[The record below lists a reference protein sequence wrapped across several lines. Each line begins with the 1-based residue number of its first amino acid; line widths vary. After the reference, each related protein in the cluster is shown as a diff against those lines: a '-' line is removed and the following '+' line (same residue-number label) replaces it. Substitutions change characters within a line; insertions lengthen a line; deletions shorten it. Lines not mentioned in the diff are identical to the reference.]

1 MNHALVV
8 DEIRGLENAAL
19 RLAGLVLEKIVMSR
33 MLSAV
38 NFFPSARTPWL
49 TCLGLALAW
58 LAAPSPAPSQQAEK
72 PAPVSEVRK
81 AVIPD
86 DLLGD
91 EHLREEFGVNGIT
104 TPSIEAIFELL
115 DTLGTLHYD
124 QLKRT
129 ISDRTPSDRIAVS
142 LSLGGLIADGFLIVQ
157 CEKVEEMQNVG
168 RALLKH
174 AKVLGAGT
182 RMNRHSQS
190 LLEHSV
196 KGDWKTLRTELSKTQ
211 FDVEAEMVQL
221 RDVDIAHLVSL
232 GGWLRAFEIATE
244 AVDLN
249 YNPEKTRNLA
259 RRDIVEYYLSSLES
273 LSAQARNLPVM
284 KKLIKG
290 LQELMPLVDFP
301 EGQVLTPEQVKAL
314 KAKANELTRIEEE
327 VKK

>member
-1 MNHALVV
+1 
-8 DEIRGLENAAL
+8 
-19 RLAGLVLEKIVMSR
+19 
-33 MLSAV
+33 MLGAV
-38 NFFPSARTPWL
+38 NLLPSARTSWFYRTSL
-49 TCLGLALAW
+49 TCCLALLSALVPCAW
-58 LAAPSPAPSQQAEK
+58 SQQPAAAAPAE
-72 PAPVSEVRK
+72 ARK
-81 AVIPD
+81 TAIPE

-129 ISDRTPSDRIAVS
+129 ISDKTPSDRIAVS

-157 CEKVEEMQNVG
+157 CEKVEEMTNIG

-190 LLEHSV
+190 LLEHSI
-196 KGDWKTLRTELSKTQ
+196 KGDWKTLRAELAKTQ

-244 AVDLN
+244 AVDTN
-249 YNPEKTRNLA
+249 FHPEKTRNLA
-259 RRDIVEYYLSSLES
+259 RRDIVEYYLSSLEG
-273 LSAQARNLPVM
+273 LSPQARELPVM

-290 LQELMPLVDFP
+290 LQDLMPLMDVP
-301 EGQVLTPEQVKAL
+301 EGQTLTPAQVKAL
-314 KAKANELTRIEEE
+314 KAKANELTGIESE

>member
-1 MNHALVV
+1 M
-8 DEIRGLENAAL
+8 R
-19 RLAGLVLEKIVMSR
+19 R
-33 MLSAV
+33 MLAAV
-38 NFFPSARTPWL
+38 NFFLSARAPWL
-49 TCLGLALAW
+49 PCLGFAFTL
-58 LAAPSPAPSQQAEK
+58 LAAPFHAHAQQAAAA
-72 PAPVSEVRK
+72 PAAGEVRK
-81 AVIPD
+81 AAIPD

-91 EHLREEFGVNGIT
+91 EHLREEFGVNGMT

-157 CEKVEEMQNVG
+157 CEKVEEMNNVG

-190 LLEHSV
+190 LLEHSIQ
-196 KGDWKTLRTELSKTQ
+196 GDWKTLRMELSKTQ

-249 YNPEKTRNLA
+249 YQADKTRNLA
-259 RRDIVEYYLSSLES
+259 RRDIVEYYLSSVEG
-273 LSAQARNLPVM
+273 LSAKAREMPVM

-290 LQELMPLVDFP
+290 LQDLLPLVDVAP
-301 EGQVLTPEQVKAL
+301 GSVLTPEQVKAL

>member
-1 MNHALVV
+1 MLEKLDMRRMVALV
-8 DEIRGLENAAL
+8 NF
-19 RLAGLVLEKIVMSR
+19 
-33 MLSAV
+33 LS
-38 NFFPSARTPWL
+38 SARISWL
-49 TCLGLALAW
+49 TCFGFAFALV
-58 LAAPSPAPSQQAEK
+58 AAPSFARSEQAGSPAP
-72 PAPVSEVRK
+72 EVRK

-124 QLKRT
+124 QLKRK
-129 ISDRTPSDRIAVS
+129 ISDTTPSDRIAVS

-157 CEKVEEMQNVG
+157 CEKVEEMNNVG

-182 RMNRHSQS
+182 SMNRHSQS
-190 LLEHSV
+190 LLEHSL
-196 KGDWKTLRTELSKTQ
+196 KGDWKTLRVELSKTQ

-249 YNPEKTRNLA
+249 YQADKTRNLA

-273 LSAQARNLPVM
+273 LSEKARELPVM

-290 LQELMPLVDFP
+290 LQDLMPLVDVP

-314 KAKANELTRIEEE
+314 KAKASELTQIEEE

>member
-1 MNHALVV
+1 M
-8 DEIRGLENAAL
+8 R
-19 RLAGLVLEKIVMSR
+19 R
-33 MLSAV
+33 MLAAV
-38 NFFPSARTPWL
+38 NFV
-49 TCLGLALAW
+49 
-58 LAAPSPAPSQQAEK
+58 SPARLFRLSSASLAIALLASPSFARAEQAGA
-72 PAPVSEVRK
+72 PAEVRK

-91 EHLREEFGVNGIT
+91 EHLREEFGVNGMT

-124 QLKRT
+124 QLKRK
-129 ISDRTPSDRIAVS
+129 ISDSTPSDRIAVS

-157 CEKVEEMQNVG
+157 CEKVEEMNNVG

-190 LLEHSV
+190 LLEHSL
-196 KGDWKTLRTELSKTQ
+196 KGDWKTLRMELSKTQ
-211 FDVEAEMVQL
+211 FDVEAEMIQL

-249 YNPEKTRNLA
+249 YHPEKTRNLA

-273 LSAQARNLPVM
+273 LSEKARELPVM

-290 LQELMPLVDFP
+290 LQDLLPLVDGP
-301 EGQVLTPEQVKAL
+301 EGRVLTPAEVKAL
-314 KAKANELTRIEEE
+314 RAKANELTRIEDEG
-327 VKK
+327 KK